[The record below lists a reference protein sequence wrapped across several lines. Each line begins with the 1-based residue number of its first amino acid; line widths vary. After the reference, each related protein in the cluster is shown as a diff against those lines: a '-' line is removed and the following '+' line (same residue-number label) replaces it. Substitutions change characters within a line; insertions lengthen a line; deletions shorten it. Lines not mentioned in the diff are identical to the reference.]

1 MPGWVQGFLAARA
14 TSAVGTQVTF
24 LALPAAAA
32 AAAPGDARFVAVV
45 EAMTVVG
52 FVVASLPAG
61 VVADRRDPWPTLVLC
76 AVVNAV
82 GMFAVG
88 FALVRLVAQWS
99 VGTAVLVAVLVAVVS
114 CVQTQSEAST
124 QRLVVSAV
132 APAQRSVLNS
142 WVHGT
147 SSAAQLVGPAVV
159 GALVATVGAA
169 YGLLL
174 DAMTF
179 AGAAVLL
186 LAAQRRY
193 RSAPPAPDARVGTAA
208 PAAPDV
214 SVLPPRVDLR
224 GRWRAAVDEALAGFR
239 ALGGLRLLRATT
251 VVLALANL
259 FAGVYGATYVY
270 YVLEVRDL
278 GGSGLAVV
286 GAAGAVGGLA
296 GAALSGRL
304 LARVAPV
311 RVLLVAP
318 AGYAALFLL
327 VGAPDGSL
335 VLPAAGVVV
344 YSFASALV
352 IVAYVTLRQDSSPPE
367 LAGRIAAA
375 TRAVTN
381 GAYPLSAAVAVVAL
395 GLVDASTVMT
405 AAVAGE
411 ALTAVLLPWWW
422 WRRRAAGAPAGTPE
436 DRRAEPVGMPAERD
450 A

>member
-1 MPGWVQGFLAARA
+1 MPGWVRGFLVARA

-32 AAAPGDARFVAVV
+32 AAAPGDAQFVAVL
-45 EAMTVVG
+45 EGMTVVG

-76 AVVNAV
+76 AVVSAF

-99 VGTAVLVAVLVAVVS
+99 TGTAVLAAALVAMVS

-132 APAQRSVLNS
+132 APAQRAVLNS

-169 YGLLL
+169 YGLIL
-174 DAMTF
+174 DAVTY
-179 AGAAVLL
+179 AAAAVLV
-186 LAAQRRY
+186 AVAWRRHLSASAGP
-193 RSAPPAPDARVGTAA
+193 RPASAPEPDAAT
-208 PAAPDV
+208 PAADE
-214 SVLPPRVDLR
+214 LR

-239 ALGGLRLLRATT
+239 SLGGLPLLRAAT
-251 VVLALANL
+251 VTLALANL

-270 YVLEVRDL
+270 YVLEERQL
-278 GGSGLAVV
+278 GGTGLAAI
-286 GAAGAVGGLA
+286 GAAGAAGGLTGAVLA
-296 GAALSGRL
+296 GKL
-304 LARVAPV
+304 LARVPPV

-344 YSFASALV
+344 YSLASALV
-352 IVAYVTLRQDSSPPE
+352 MVSYVTLRQDSSPPR

-381 GAYPLSAAVAVVAL
+381 GAYPASAALAVIAL
-395 GLVDASTVMT
+395 GVIDASTVMT
-405 AAVAGE
+405 IAVAGE
-411 ALTAVLLPWWW
+411 AVTAVLLPLWW
-422 WRRRAAGAPAGTPE
+422 WRTRTQGRGAGQEERLLG
-436 DRRAEPVGMPAERD
+436 AEGVPAERD
-450 A
+450 G